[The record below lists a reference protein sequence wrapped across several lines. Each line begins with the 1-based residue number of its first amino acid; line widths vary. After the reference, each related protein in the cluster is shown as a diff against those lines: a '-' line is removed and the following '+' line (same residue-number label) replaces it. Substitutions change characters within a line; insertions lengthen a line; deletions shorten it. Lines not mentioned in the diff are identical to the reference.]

1 MNTFIGKGELEGK
14 GVYANRNFKQ
24 GEIVIQY
31 NLIGPLS
38 KKEFNELSEIEKDY
52 THSHYGKLFLYMKPE
67 RYVNHSEK
75 PNTYQDHVQKADIA
89 LRNIE
94 KGEMITTDHSKDD
107 IVGEIKDM

>member
-24 GEIVIQY
+24 GEIVVQY

-38 KKEFNELSEIEKDY
+38 EKEYNQLSEIEREY
-52 THSHYGKLFLYMKPE
+52 VHSHYGKLFLYMNPE

-89 LRNIE
+89 LRNIK
-94 KGEMITTDHSKDD
+94 KGEMITTNHSKDD
-107 IVGEIKDM
+107 IE